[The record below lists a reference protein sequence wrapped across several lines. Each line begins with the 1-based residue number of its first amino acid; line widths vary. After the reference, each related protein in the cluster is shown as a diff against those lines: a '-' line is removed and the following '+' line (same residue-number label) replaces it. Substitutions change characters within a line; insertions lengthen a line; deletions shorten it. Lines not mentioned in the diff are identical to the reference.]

1 MEILSMSSIRLSSV
15 AAAAVLLVSAAA
27 SAQSVN
33 DGNWHGSISAGGAF
47 ASGNTTSRVMTA
59 GADATR
65 ATAADKISLYA
76 AANYARAGNT
86 TTANLGRLGGRYDY
100 NLSQSLFAFGGGE
113 YETNKAGGLKSR
125 YGVNAGLGYRWV
137 RSATAQVDVFGGVGY
152 SDSTYTN
159 NTSADG
165 AELILGEEGSYKLS
179 ASTTIKQ
186 RLVFY
191 PGLGDLGN
199 RATFDAG
206 VATAISGGWTL
217 NTGLAWRYNSEP
229 AAGMKKTDTLLT
241 VGFGYKY

>member
-1 MEILSMSSIRLSSV
+1 MTSIRFLSAV
-15 AAAAVLLVSAAA
+15 AVASAALFGASAVSAQA
-27 SAQSVN
+27 VN
-33 DGNWHGSISAGGAF
+33 DGQWHGSLSAGGAF
-47 ASGNTTSRVMTA
+47 ASGNTSSRVLTA

-76 AANYARAGNT
+76 NGNYARANGV

-100 NLSQSLFAFGGGE
+100 NLSDALFAFGGGE

-137 RSATAQVDVFGGVGY
+137 RSKDAQVDVFGGVGY
-152 SDSTYTN
+152 SDSSYTN

-229 AAGMKKTDTLLT
+229 AAGLKKTDTLLT